1 MNEMTRRDFVTKVG
15 LGLTALSSIG
25 VTDTAKASLQARE
38 HWHVSAEEALAWHR
52 VKDSHGGP
60 TLTGSESWKNFVGF
74 LEGQLASYGCVD
86 FIRNRWNFDRWVTSE
101 WPDSSHWTLTL
112 NGQSVPV
119 ASYGANSGST
129 ANEGVTAELVIYE
142 PGKPLSA
149 YTDKIVVFQPV
160 VTPEQLKALD
170 WDYEYASPAVG
181 YPDPQR
187 LPTQLH
193 QSQAM
198 PMFAQITQFPRVV
211 PQLIEA
217 KACGCLFVV
226 DAGAEQAAGLYTF
239 PVPPLHTLPSLY
251 LDRKAGAAVIVAAA
265 TGERATL
272 RLISRVETA
281 EAWQSIAFLP
291 GRHYGTPADEVIQLT
306 THTDG
311 PSISQ
316 DNGALGILG
325 VVKYFSH
332 LPQGQRERS
341 LMVFLDCRHYMPGD
355 EQAFAN
361 QDWFAL
367 HPEARKN
374 VVGLI
379 HMEHLGQIGFYED
392 GYRLVPIGQTEPFS
406 LWATDHQTMIDTAI
420 RVVKE
425 TPLPGACVRDVDR
438 PGVHGRSQ
446 GPWFGLGGVA
456 RQLGIP
462 AFGIMGLL
470 GAYWSSASRL
480 NRLDAVLFAQQVAA
494 FVRLTAALMQADL
507 GTLRSKPVEGKEALK
522 LVRPEH

>member
-25 VTDTAKASLQARE
+25 VTDTAKASVQASE

-52 VKDSHGGP
+52 IKDSHGGP
-60 TLTGSESWKNFVGF
+60 TLTGSESWKHFIGF
-74 LEGQLASYGCVD
+74 LEAQLTAYGCVD
-86 FIRNRWNFDRWVTSE
+86 FIRNRWNFNRWVTSE
-101 WPDSSHWTLTL
+101 WPDASHWTLAI
-112 NGQSVPV
+112 NGRPVPV
-119 ASYGANSGST
+119 ASYGANSGATPS
-129 ANEGVTAELVIYE
+129 EGVTAELAIYE
-142 PGKPLSA
+142 PGKPPSA
-149 YTDKIVVFQPV
+149 YTGKIVIFRPV
-160 VTPEQLKALD
+160 VTPELLKALD
-170 WDYEYASPAVG
+170 WDYEYASAAVG
-181 YPDPQR
+181 YPHPKQ
-187 LPTQLH
+187 LPAQAH

-217 KACGCLFVV
+217 KALGCLFVL
-226 DAGAEQAAGLYTF
+226 DAGEEQAAGLYTF
-239 PVPPLHTLPSLY
+239 PVPALHSLPSLY
-251 LDRKAGAAVIVAAA
+251 LDRKAGADVVAAA
-265 TGERATL
+265 ARGERATL
-272 RLISRVETA
+272 RLLSQVETA
-281 EAWQSIAFLP
+281 EAWQTIAFLP

-316 DNGALGILG
+316 DNGALGLLG
-325 VVKYFSH
+325 LVKYFSH
-332 LPQGQRERS
+332 LPQEQRQRS

-355 EQAFAN
+355 EHAFAN

-379 HMEHLGQIGFYED
+379 HMEHLGQIGFYEEGD
-392 GYRLVPIGQTEPFS
+392 RLVPIGQTEPFS
-406 LWATDHQTMIDTAI
+406 LWATNHQKMVDTAI
-420 RVVKE
+420 RVVKA
-425 TPLPGACVRDVDR
+425 TQLPGACVRNADR

-470 GAYWSSASRL
+470 GAYWTSSSRL
-480 NRLDAVLFAQQVAA
+480 SRLDAALFAQQVAA
-494 FVRLTAALMQADL
+494 FVRLTAELMEADL
-507 GTLRSKPVEGKEALK
+507 ATLRSKPVEGMEALK